1 MSGASASDPTLCVG
15 RRCLEKALVTG
26 LATAVKTISFQ
37 FPLCQRVSR
46 ERVISV
52 RQLNAWLRAG
62 ALAHNMDV
70 QLETILNSIEDAVL
84 SIDDDSIILFLNEA
98 AGRLFGCVPA
108 HAVGQPVARYSRMA
122 EAVEQLKL
130 DEPGQAGRPAKSIR
144 RLHCARLSGGEAIP
158 MEASVSS
165 QILSKAISTLREITQ
180 VLHRRQVHQI
190 LRGKIFRPFKMAT

>member
-1 MSGASASDPTLCVG
+1 
-15 RRCLEKALVTG
+15 
-26 LATAVKTISFQ
+26 
-37 FPLCQRVSR
+37 
-46 ERVISV
+46 
-52 RQLNAWLRAG
+52 
-62 ALAHNMDV
+62 MDV

-158 MEASVSS
+158 MEATVS
-165 QILSKAISTLREITQ
+165 QIGRASWRER
-180 VLHRRQVHQI
+180 V
-190 LRGKIFRPFKMAT
+190 